1 MSYTGWLAMTTFV
14 FGTNTWTDETKPFA
28 STCIWYL
35 VTSKGSMYQ
44 NQNLLEVDAWDLSSS
59 QDYKHKLLNLCGL
72 INQPKPC

>member
-1 MSYTGWLAMTTFV
+1 MTTFV

-44 NQNLLEVDAWDLSSS
+44 NKNLLEVNARDLSSS

-72 INQPKPC
+72 INPPKPC

>member
-1 MSYTGWLAMTTFV
+1 MTTFV

-44 NQNLLEVDAWDLSSS
+44 NQNLLEVDARDLSSS
-59 QDYKHKLLNLCGL
+59 QDY
-72 INQPKPC
+72 

>member
-1 MSYTGWLAMTTFV
+1 MTTFV

-44 NQNLLEVDAWDLSSS
+44 NQNLLEVDARDLSSS
-59 QDYKHKLLNLCGL
+59 QNYKHKLLNLCGL
-72 INQPKPC
+72 INPPKPC

>member
-1 MSYTGWLAMTTFV
+1 MTTFV

-44 NQNLLEVDAWDLSSS
+44 NQNLLEVDARDLSSS

-72 INQPKPC
+72 INPPKPC

>member
-1 MSYTGWLAMTTFV
+1 MTTFV

-44 NQNLLEVDAWDLSSS
+44 NQNLLEVNARDLSSS

-72 INQPKPC
+72 INPPKPC